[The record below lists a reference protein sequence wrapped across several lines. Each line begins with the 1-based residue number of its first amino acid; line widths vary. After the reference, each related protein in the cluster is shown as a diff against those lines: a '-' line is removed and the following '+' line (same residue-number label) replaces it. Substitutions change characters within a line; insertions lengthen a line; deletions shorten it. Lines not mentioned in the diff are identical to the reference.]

1 MDRFDLVQS
10 FIEQCERATHTDD
23 MKLAF
28 QYALERLGF
37 RYFACGF
44 HVDPLHPRDAIM
56 MLNYPRAWVAA
67 YSEQQLHRIDPVF
80 VRAGRTALPFFWDS
94 REFRIGVRPCQRK
107 MLAEARHF
115 GIAHGYT
122 VPIHSPRSP
131 LPLRASCSIIPDD
144 ARSIH
149 RHSYFAVQLMAGHLF
164 ESAARLGNVHRPP
177 VEMPHLSRREREC
190 LELVGQGKSDW
201 EISRILGISAHTV
214 HTYVASAMRRFKVS
228 TRQQALVCAL
238 AWHQISFGDVLRARP
253 SPDDGASNHKK

>member
-23 MKLAF
+23 LKLAF
-28 QYALERLGF
+28 QHALGRLGF

-56 MLNYPRAWVAA
+56 MLDYPRAWVAI

-94 REFRIGVRPCQRK
+94 REFRIGVRPRQRK
-107 MLAEARHF
+107 MLAEARRF

-122 VPIHSPRSP
+122 IPIHSPRSP
-131 LPLRASCSIIPDD
+131 LPLRASCSVIPDTS
-144 ARSIH
+144 SIH

-164 ESAARLGNVHRPP
+164 ECAARLRNLNRPA
-177 VEMPHLSRREREC
+177 VETPQLSRRQREC

-201 EISRILGISAHTV
+201 EIAMILGISAHTV
-214 HTYVASAMRRFKVS
+214 HTYITAAMRRFQVS

-253 SPDDGASNHKK
+253 VADDGSAEA

>member
-1 MDRFDLVQS
+1 MDCFDLVQS

-23 MKLAF
+23 LKLAF
-28 QYALERLGF
+28 QHALDRLGF

-67 YSEQQLHRIDPVF
+67 YSERQLHLIDPVF

-94 REFRIGVRPCQRK
+94 REFKSGVKPRQRR
-107 MLAEARHF
+107 MLAEARRF

-122 VPIHSPRSP
+122 IPIHSPRSP
-131 LPLRASCSIIPDD
+131 LPLRASCSVIPD
-144 ARSIH
+144 RRTIH

-164 ESAARLGNVHRPP
+164 ESAARLRHLHRPP
-177 VEMPHLSRREREC
+177 VDMPRLSRREREC
-190 LELVGQGKSDW
+190 LELVAQGKSDW
-201 EISRILGISAHTV
+201 EISVILGISAHTV

-238 AWHQISFGDVLRARP
+238 AWHQISFGDVLRAHH
-253 SPDDGASNHKK
+253 PDDGGSE